1 MGSSYT
7 NLQLRTRDFERVVSI
22 LQDENI
28 LPAYVSSACER
39 GWISVYPRS
48 SESQDPRILRSLAV
62 SLSKQLDTGVFGF
75 LVHDSDLFWYVL
87 CESGRQVDE
96 YESDPGYFG
105 GEDVSP
111 SGGNMQAVA
120 RYCVPGTTIK
130 DLTETFSKKPG
141 RFAGTLKFVWHI
153 MRKDLEKAL
162 SSTSIFRG
170 DVLAASLGMR
180 LGLPRDRVCLG
191 YKYIRQ
197 GGADSNRFKLLQS
210 EHEKKTRETI
220 VGPPML
226 ITERQRRSRLS
237 SRSSDGADA
246 DLRTEAAEFE
256 LETGEELNWYGTIRN
271 EGAGSQGV
279 RVNLE
284 GEALSQGMFEFVR
297 VSLEKWHSQTDDD
310 DFEPPDPDDESFWP
324 FIAQLTPTANSCI
337 WTVDVEDF
345 SYDDEI
351 LVRLPIVPVKTGDA
365 LLKLKVS
372 PLVSEGT
379 SSAEFKISLRVDDG
393 NTSAKSASTM
403 TASFRVD
410 NKKDKATAIGSMKI
424 SFPSDYSVAAD
435 DGKGLKALVGVKY
448 HLRAYKGQDTQFKL
462 SIQTPVENESEPVIQ
477 GLLKQVRREK
487 RARRFTTGDSEQV
500 VGETVQ
506 FEFAQWQSAK
516 LSGFVAYGRIGDDC
530 VIVHAE
536 TSDQVALREM
546 RDVVFKMAD

>member
-7 NLQLRTRDFERVVSI
+7 NLQLRTRDFDRVVSI
-22 LQDENI
+22 LHDGNI

-48 SESQDPRILRSLAV
+48 SESQDPQILRTLAM

-130 DLTETFSKKPG
+130 DLTETFTKKPG
-141 RFAGTLKFVWHI
+141 RFTGSLKFVWHI

-170 DVLAASLGMR
+170 DTLAASLGMR

-191 YKYIRQ
+191 YKYIKQ
-197 GGADSNRFKLLQS
+197 GDADSNRFKLLQRQ
-210 EHEKKTRETI
+210 HEMKSREKV

-226 ITERQRRSRLS
+226 VTESQRRSRLVS
-237 SRSSDGADA
+237 GFSGGANV
-246 DLRTEAAEFE
+246 DLRSEAAEFE
-256 LETGEELNWYGTIRN
+256 LEIGEELNWYGTIRN
-271 EGAGSQGV
+271 EGAGSKGMRV
-279 RVNLE
+279 RLE
-284 GEALSQGMFEFVR
+284 GEALSRSMFEIVR
-297 VSLEKWHSQTDDD
+297 VSLEKWHSQTDEE

-324 FIAQLTPTANSCI
+324 FIAQLAPTANPSI

-345 SYDDEI
+345 NYDDEI

-365 LLKLKVS
+365 LLELKLS
-372 PLVSEGT
+372 PLVPEAN
-379 SSAEFKISLRVDDG
+379 SSAEFTISLRVDAG
-393 NTSAKSASTM
+393 NASAKSASTM

-410 NKKDKATAIGSMKI
+410 NKKDKASAFGSMKI

-435 DGKGLKALVGVKY
+435 DGKGLKAVPGVKY
-448 HLRAYKGQDTQFKL
+448 HLMAYKGQDTQFKL
-462 SIQTPVENESEPVIQ
+462 SIQTPIASESEPVIQ
-477 GLLKQVRREK
+477 ALLKRVRREK
-487 RARRFTTGDSEQV
+487 RARRFTTGDTEQV
-500 VGETVQ
+500 VGENAQ

-516 LSGFVAYGRIGDDC
+516 LSGFVAYGKIGDDC